1 MNWPEI
7 ISTAVTLFLAWLTS
21 TILLMLSPRVLSV
34 IGELGSRAL
43 ERLMG
48 MILVIL
54 AIQMLLNGIRESC
67 RASDFQARFCLH
79 WALN

>member
-1 MNWPEI
+1 
-7 ISTAVTLFLAWLTS
+7 
-21 TILLMLSPRVLSV
+21 VLSV

-67 RASDFQARFCLH
+67 RAFDFQARFCLH